1 MKRHLTWTSIQ
12 TEVKN
17 LLLQGKTTKELKESG
32 HSEATIKRVRSA
44 IKDELAEL
52 KRRQQA
58 PPAPPPGPPDSGPQ
72 TRIKPRTLELVE
84 VGALLVEPA
93 DWRINQYGLFLIL
106 NTHDQAKQKFG
117 YEGTVGEFLCD
128 ATQMVRKIMGLD
140 LMEFQYFIKEG
151 DNGTGNAEKASEGGG
166 VSQEGGNETD
176 GGTESGEIA

>member
-1 MKRHLTWTSIQ
+1 MGRQITWTPKQ
-12 TEVKN
+12 TEVAN
-17 LLLQGKTTKELKESG
+17 LLRQGKTTKELQQSG
-32 HSEATIKRVRSA
+32 YSEATVKRVRSA

-52 KRRQQA
+52 KRKQQA
-58 PPAPPPGPPDSGPQ
+58 PPTPPPVLPGSGPQ
-72 TRIKPRTLELVE
+72 THIKPRTLEMVQ

-93 DWRINQYGLFLIL
+93 DWRVNQYGLFLIL

-128 ATQMVRKIMGLD
+128 AIQMVRKIMGLD

-151 DNGTGNAEKASEGGG
+151 DNGTGTAEKATEGGG